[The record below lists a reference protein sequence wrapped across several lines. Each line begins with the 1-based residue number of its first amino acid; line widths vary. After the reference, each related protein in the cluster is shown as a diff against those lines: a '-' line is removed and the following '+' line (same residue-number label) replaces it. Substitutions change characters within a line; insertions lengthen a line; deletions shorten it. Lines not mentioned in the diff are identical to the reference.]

1 MAVAKRRQRGTADES
16 GPDCSGCVG
25 ATLLRSRRKARGRHA
40 TPSMAYRRVADDEN
54 FGPAGD
60 PQVRSHP
67 YATSR
72 IGLNPKPSRRRR
84 GGNPGRPH
92 NCARCDP
99 LTFNIGPTR
108 VYRFYLATRQHFH
121 AESCERALSGSAIVK
136 NGELPPAVGGA
147 NPDARLLAPRCPRH
161 NARRCCSINRD
172 RARSGGL
179 GGHACSFLPLMRDR
193 RSRQQMATY
202 FDGVM
207 APLRGSSRS
216 NLPTFIRAA
225 LFDDPCRISIGVA
238 QNCLWQE
245 RSLCCVG
252 GWARERPK
260 TTASVHLYRQR
271 MRTL

>member
-1 MAVAKRRQRGTADES
+1 MSNNSCNKAPPLDILEEAFETAGGYRHREANTLGTIGPPGVRTKLRQKNQITRCKNEGKIRR
-16 GPDCSGCVG
+16 PNDCLALDQFKNLILPV
-25 ATLLRSRRKARGRHA
+25 TKMSRRPEAGR
-40 TPSMAYRRVADDEN
+40 
-54 FGPAGD
+54 
-60 PQVRSHP
+60 
-67 YATSR
+67 
-72 IGLNPKPSRRRR
+72 
-84 GGNPGRPH
+84 
-92 NCARCDP
+92 
-99 LTFNIGPTR
+99 
-108 VYRFYLATRQHFH
+108 
-121 AESCERALSGSAIVK
+121 SAIVK

-161 NARRCCSINRD
+161 NARRCCSIDRD
-172 RARSGGL
+172 RARSGRL

-252 GWARERPK
+252 GWPRERPK
-260 TTASVHLYRQR
+260 TTASVHLYWQR
-271 MRTL
+271 IRTL